1 MTFHAERMIYMSKKM
16 INETTDVVFNPETGK
31 YEVERTHQFAT
42 LSTEDKFF
50 KFYYEGLVYMSDM
63 PLEYHRVLYALLD
76 NMSYVD
82 QKVEGLGDYGMHIFL
97 NADIKRAIAKSLGLK
112 NYRCI
117 DNAIQML
124 LKGEVLIRVGKGIF
138 RPNPNIIARG
148 AWREISHLR
157 EECNCPLPK
166 GETFKSVCA
175 RKDSVKK
182 QIAEMA
188 AIQAEHQAEQLT
200 IDGI

>member
-148 AWREISHLR
+148 AWIKPRSPALEAES
-157 EECNCPLPK
+157 LPAEPRGK
-166 GETFKSVCA
+166 LKNIGVGSL
-175 RKDSVKK
+175 SLLQ
-182 QIAEMA
+182 QIF
-188 AIQAEHQAEQLT
+188 LT
-200 IDGI
+200 QELIRGGSFAGRFFT